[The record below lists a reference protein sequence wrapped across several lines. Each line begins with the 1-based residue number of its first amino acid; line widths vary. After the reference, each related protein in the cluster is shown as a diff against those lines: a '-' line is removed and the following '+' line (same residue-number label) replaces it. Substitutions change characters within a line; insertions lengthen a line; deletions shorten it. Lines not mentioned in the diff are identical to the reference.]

1 MTKMTVQESI
11 IEAVEYFDRALL
23 DATNRSIRK
32 RIKKKTGTLLEAN
45 LLNKELVAAH
55 INGLIEFVGTSGS
68 EGARSYKPVGAQE
81 PWKVRA

>member
-1 MTKMTVQESI
+1 MTKLTIQESI

-23 DATNRSIRK
+23 DATNRSVRQ
-32 RIKKKTGTLLEAN
+32 RIKKKTGNLLEPG

-55 INGLIEFVGTSGS
+55 INGLIKFVGTSGS
-68 EGARSYKPVGAQE
+68 EGARAYKPVGAHE

>member
-11 IEAVEYFDRALL
+11 IEAVGHFDRALL
-23 DATNRSIRK
+23 DATNRSVRA
-32 RIKKKTGTLLEAN
+32 RIKKTTGKLLEPG

-55 INGLIEFVGTSGS
+55 IAGLIEFVGTCGS
-68 EGARSYKPVGAQE
+68 EGARSYKPVGAHE